1 MTHCSL
7 NSGKR
12 ASGWTAR
19 LVVSL
24 SFLAV
29 AISAQAQPGA
39 DSGAVALVVEDREAG
54 ATISRDIFG
63 QFAEHLGTGIYGG
76 VGVGE
81 DSDIPNLRGIRTD
94 VVSALRA
101 LRVPNVRWPGGCF
114 ADEYHWRDGIG
125 PRAQRPVTLN
135 PNWGGVTESNH
146 FGTHEFFDFVEQIGS
161 EAFVS
166 VNVATGSP
174 QEAASWLEYMTAVQ
188 PTNLVRER
196 AANGRERPYNIRFL
210 GLGN

>member
-29 AISAQAQPGA
+29 AISAQAQPRA
-39 DSGAVALVVEDREAG
+39 DSGAVALVVHDRQAG
-54 ATISRDIFG
+54 ADHQPRHFRPVRRASRHR
-63 QFAEHLGTGIYGG
+63 HLRRRLG
-76 VGVGE
+76 GE

-125 PRAQRPVTLN
+125 PAR
-135 PNWGGVTESNH
+135 S
-146 FGTHEFFDFVEQIGS
+146 
-161 EAFVS
+161 
-166 VNVATGSP
+166 
-174 QEAASWLEYMTAVQ
+174 
-188 PTNLVRER
+188 
-196 AANGRERPYNIRFL
+196 GR
-210 GLGN
+210 